1 MSKFGYLIIFLTA
14 FLALFGA
21 AYLLEKDYQS
31 PIPEPVICTQEAMQC
46 LDGSYVSRTG
56 PRCEFANCPAYN
68 GGYGN
73 LNGRVT
79 ISPICPVESVP
90 PQPQCAP
97 KGYST
102 GIFVSSMNFSKQIY
116 SDSNGYFSISFPI
129 GNYSLKPIVANV
141 LPRCDDVDNVQI
153 KNNSTTTANINCDS
167 GIR

>member
-1 MSKFGYLIIFLTA
+1 MLRIYLKKTIKVQFQNLSFALRKLCNVLTDLT
-14 FLALFGA
+14 FQELA
-21 AYLLEKDYQS
+21 Q
-31 PIPEPVICTQEAMQC
+31 
-46 LDGSYVSRTG
+46 
-56 PRCEFANCPAYN
+56 EFANCPAYN
-68 GGYGN
+68 GGFGN

-116 SDSNGYFSISFPI
+116 SDSNGCFSISFPI